1 MAKRILAKLSLID
14 TFRTLRIFWRWRSFL
29 ARSQGPATSALSR
42 GKLGAKLLVY
52 AVIGERSGFDLCPL
66 FNARWYLRSNPDVA
80 NRGANPL
87 AHFLAVGAREKRTP
101 HPLFHSTWY
110 LEQNPDVA
118 ATGINPL
125 EHYLMLGGG
134 EGRSPHPL
142 FDGSWYLKQNP
153 DVAATGINPLEHYL
167 MLGGHEGRS
176 PHPLFDGSWYLE
188 QNPDVAATGINPL
201 EHFLALGA
209 GEGRNPNPL
218 FDSAWYLAQNPDVA
232 ANGINPLE
240 HYLTRGVGEGRDP
253 NPVFDSLWYLEQYPD
268 VAATGTNPLEHYLMC
283 GGNEGRS
290 PHPLFDSVW
299 YLAQNPD
306 VAETGINPLEHYLTR
321 GGSEGRSPHP
331 LFDSTWYLQRNPDVA
346 ATGSNPLEHY
356 LMCGGSEGRSPHP
369 LFDSAWYLQRYRD
382 VATAGVNPLVH
393 YLKCGASERRN
404 PSASFKTN
412 AYLARNPDV
421 KAADVNPLVH
431 YVLHG
436 MSKDNSHDSMTGAIA
451 RYEEHGAV
459 GAETILRLGRD
470 GLENTLSFIAPHHP
484 LNVFVDPSRN
494 SIPTLQILLPS
505 LQARHATGGPN
516 TAYILGLQLAN
527 EGIPV
532 GFIATDVLLDDD
544 LSLIK
549 NHLRGLTGLD
559 PDKLGVEFR
568 DASDR
573 YRSLG
578 LGYNDVLFATA
589 WWTAQVAGSV
599 TSMLR
604 RKRIYYLI
612 QDYETL
618 FYGASENFADA
629 EATYGFDHLP
639 VINSRFLRD
648 HLVERAIGRY
658 ADPGFA
664 SNAMV
669 FEPAIDQSR
678 FFPQD
683 RLVGMPRRVLVYAR
697 PTVAMRNLF
706 SLGVATLRAAVEK
719 GLFGGGGWE
728 FVGMGEQF
736 EPIPL
741 GRGYTLAPAPWL
753 DFDAYA
759 EQVRSAD
766 IMLSLMLSPHPSYP
780 PLEMAACGGVVV
792 TTVFGSKTAT
802 RLADFSTNLIGADPE
817 IGDLLTALT
826 RARVLS
832 DDPGRRQTVSS
843 LQLPGSWGEAF
854 APVVEKLVTALRDD
868 GIEPRGML
876 PRLASAV
883 SVVRANEEVA
893 RSPAYYCQR
902 AKARRKEYVEGET
915 SGLLS
920 LITTVYDTD
929 PSFLTDLAH
938 TVFGQDTMLDFEWVV
953 LDNGSIRHDTLDV
966 LTEIA
971 RDPRVR
977 LARVDKNLG
986 IIGGMRWCLERA
998 RGRYVVPVDS
1008 DDLLFPD
1015 CIRTVSSFLEKAGF
1029 PLISYTD
1036 EDKTDGPN
1044 HRDCYIKPDWDP
1056 VLFIHSC
1063 YIAHLTIIDREA
1075 ALALGCYSD
1084 SAVEGCHDWDTF
1096 IRFLNEGHRPAHIP
1110 EVLYSWRIHEAS
1122 TSGNFRSKPYI
1133 YASHKAALERFLAAR
1148 GKLDKYEIALSPLF
1162 GGTPDYRF
1170 KLRGSDVGDVSAV
1183 ASQNDDGS
1191 LADNKQSLIGTVT
1204 LGQTVSRADLIRAL
1218 SQLDSNVQY
1227 VHLSDRSCGFDVG
1240 FEEEALTHFDLFPD
1254 TAVVGGRIHDSG
1266 ILRESG
1272 YVFGYAGAI
1281 GCPDA
1286 GQPLTSPG
1294 YFAQAWKPRSVA
1306 AVSARHCIVDRV
1318 FLIESAAQ
1326 LPSELHLAML
1336 GPWLGALAR
1345 TKGQRVIYT
1354 PLITA
1359 QLREGADVTPSHAD
1373 LAAYNAMFGG
1383 LKEDPVG
1390 YARHLDRSGQ
1400 RPYQPEETAAA
1411 LIRLPYEDYLAR
1423 HVEQRLT
1430 RLVPQ
1435 LVMGC
1440 PTISVLTTVYE
1451 RTDTQLFRLTADAM
1465 RSQRHRASEWLVLAH
1480 GPIPREL
1487 DEVLSGC
1494 ETEGLLRILRSDIN
1508 LGIHGGL
1515 RYCLEQ
1521 ATGDFALSL
1530 DADDLLTPD
1539 ALAVLAVSAKDNPDT
1554 DIFYSDEDLLIEGA
1568 YRHPFYRPDYDPV
1581 LIAAQ
1586 SYVWHTILFR
1596 RKLGLS
1602 LGAFTLG
1609 EAEYAQDWDIL
1620 VRFAKD
1626 GHLPVHVPE
1635 ALYHW
1640 RQHPRSLSNS
1650 GSTFSGSSM
1659 SVKAVLREIAR
1670 WHRADLYEVAPYPFD
1685 LGIPDFYLKRLRK
1698 EPPTVAKVSMGLDA
1712 GGAIDFPFSGHTTVP
1727 ALRGREGISTLLG
1740 VLEQSDSEF
1749 AMLVGPATLAIES
1762 QSVWDAIKHFELV
1775 PEVVAVGGPLVSSS
1789 GSIVRGAVV
1798 LSDNATLADSTA
1810 GRAMTDPCAGSLGLK
1825 PHCVYGLSPDLLIGR
1840 REFLLAALR
1849 AAPDGLT
1856 TRSLGAWLGAYAVRV
1871 DRLLAYEPLLRG
1883 FVKNET
1889 DLVGD
1894 SVSGLQTTWTYL
1906 IAPLASGAT
1915 RIRGLAGFVR
1925 HSYLHE

>member
-1 MAKRILAKLSLID
+1 MVKRFLAKFSL
-14 TFRTLRIFWRWRSFL
+14 TGLFRTLRIFWRWRFFL
-29 ARSQGPATSALSR
+29 ARSQGPAASALSR
-42 GKLGAKLLVY
+42 GKLGAKVLVY
-52 AVIGERSGFDLCPL
+52 AVVGERSGFDLCPL
-66 FNARWYLRSNPDVA
+66 FNARWYLRSNLDVA
-80 NRGANPL
+80 NQGANPL
-87 AHFLAVGAREKRTP
+87 AHFLAR
-101 HPLFHSTWY
+101 
-110 LEQNPDVA
+110 
-118 ATGINPL
+118 
-125 EHYLMLGGG
+125 
-134 EGRSPHPL
+134 
-142 FDGSWYLKQNP
+142 
-153 DVAATGINPLEHYL
+153 
-167 MLGGHEGRS
+167 
-176 PHPLFDGSWYLE
+176 
-188 QNPDVAATGINPL
+188 
-201 EHFLALGA
+201 GA

-232 ANGINPLE
+232 ATGINPLEHYLMRGSSEGRNPHPLFDSTWYLQRNPDVVAAGINPLEHYLMRGGSEGRSPHPMFDSTRYMQRNPDIAAAGINPLE
-240 HYLTRGVGEGRDP
+240 HYLTRGGREGRDP
-253 NPVFDSLWYLEQYPD
+253 HPLFHSAWYLAQNPD
-268 VAATGTNPLEHYLMC
+268 VAATGINPFEHYLMR
-283 GGNEGRS
+283 GGREGRS
-290 PHPLFDSVW
+290 PHPLFDSAW
-299 YLAQNPD
+299 YLAQNAD
-306 VAETGINPLEHYLTR
+306 VAVAGINPLEHYLMR

-331 LFDSTWYLQRNPDVA
+331 LFDSTWYMQRNPDVVEA
-346 ATGSNPLEHY
+346 GINPLEHY

-369 LFDSAWYLQRYRD
+369 LFDSAWYLAQNPDVTATGINPLEHYLMHGGSEGRSPHPVFDGAWYLQRNRD
-382 VATAGVNPLVH
+382 VAAAGVNPLVH
-393 YLKCGASERRN
+393 YVQCGASERRN
-404 PSASFKTN
+404 PSAGFNTK

-421 KAADVNPLVH
+421 AAAGINPLVH
-431 YVLHG
+431 YVLNG
-436 MSKDNSHDSMTGAIA
+436 MSKDNFHDSLDGAIA

-470 GLENTLSFIAPHHP
+470 GLDNIFSFIAPHHP
-484 LNVFVDPSRN
+484 LNVFVDPSR
-494 SIPTLQILLPS
+494 SSTPTLQILLPS
-505 LQARHATGGPN
+505 LRARHATGGPN

-532 GFIATDVLLDDD
+532 GFIATDGPLDDD
-544 LSLIK
+544 LDWIK
-549 NHLRGLTGLD
+549 DHVRGLTGLD
-559 PDKLGVEFR
+559 PDELGVEFR

-573 YRSLG
+573 NQSLG

-589 WWTAQVAGSV
+589 WWTAQVARSV

-618 FYGASENFADA
+618 FYGTSENFADA

-639 VINSRFLRD
+639 VINSKFLRD

-658 ADPGFA
+658 ANPGFGSDA
-664 SNAMV
+664 LV
-669 FEPAIDQSR
+669 FDPAIDQSR
-678 FFPQD
+678 FYPQD
-683 RLVGMPRRVLVYAR
+683 RFVGMPRRVLFYAR

-706 SLGVATLRAAVEK
+706 PLGVATLRAAVEK
-719 GLFGGGGWE
+719 GLFGDGGWE

-736 EPIPL
+736 EPVPL
-741 GRGYTLAPAPWL
+741 GRGYTLTPAPWVG
-753 DFDAYA
+753 FDAYA

-780 PLEMAACGGVVV
+780 PLEMAACGGVAV

-802 RLADFSTNLIGADPE
+802 RLADFSANLIGADPE

-826 RARVLS
+826 RARALS
-832 DDPGRRQTVSS
+832 DDRGRRQTVSP
-843 LQLPGSWGEAF
+843 LQLPGSWREAL
-854 APVVEKLVTALRDD
+854 APVVEKLVTELRGD
-868 GIEPRGML
+868 GIVPRTVL
-876 PRLASAV
+876 PQLASAV
-883 SVVRANEEVA
+883 SVVRANEETE

-902 AKARRKEYVEGET
+902 AKARRTEYVEGET

-953 LDNGSIRHDTLDV
+953 LDNGSTRPDTLDV

-986 IIGGMRWCLERA
+986 IIGGMRWCLGHA

-1015 CIRTVSSFLEKAGF
+1015 CIRTISSFLEKAGF

-1063 YIAHLTIIDREA
+1063 YIAHLTVIDREA

-1084 SAVEGCHDWDTF
+1084 PAVEGCHDWDTF
-1096 IRFLNEGHRPAHIP
+1096 IRFLSAGHRPAHIP
-1110 EVLYSWRIHEAS
+1110 EVLYSWRMHEAS

-1162 GGTPDYRF
+1162 GGTPDYTF
-1170 KLRGSDVGDVSAV
+1170 KLRGSDLDDLPAV
-1183 ASQNDDGS
+1183 ASQNDGGS
-1191 LADNKQSLIGTVT
+1191 FKKTNQSLIGTVS

-1218 SQLDSNVQY
+1218 SQLDSNARY
-1227 VHLSDRSCGFDVG
+1227 VHLSDLSCGFDDG
-1240 FEEEALTHFDLFPD
+1240 FVEEALTHFDLFPD
-1254 TAVVGGRIHDSG
+1254 TVVVGGRIHDSG
-1266 ILRESG
+1266 ILREGG

-1286 GQPLTSPG
+1286 GQPLTNPG

-1306 AVSARHCIVDRV
+1306 AVSARHCIVDRA
-1318 FLIESAAQ
+1318 FLMESAAQ
-1326 LPSELHLAML
+1326 LPSELRLAML

-1359 QLREGADVTPSHAD
+1359 QLKEGADVTASRAD
-1373 LAAYNAMFGG
+1373 LAAYNATFGG
-1383 LKEDPVG
+1383 LRQDPVG

-1400 RPYQPEETAAA
+1400 RPYQPEEATSP

-1423 HVEQRLT
+1423 HIEQRLT
-1430 RLVPQ
+1430 KLAPQ
-1435 LVMGC
+1435 LAVGC
-1440 PTISVLTTVYE
+1440 STISVLTTVYE
-1451 RTDTQLFRLTADAM
+1451 RTDTQLFCLTAEAM

-1487 DEVLSGC
+1487 DDVLIAC
-1494 ETEGLLRILRSDIN
+1494 ETEGLLRILRHDVN

-1515 RYCLEQ
+1515 RYCLEL

-1539 ALAVLAVSAKDNPDT
+1539 ALAVLAVAAKDNPKT

-1586 SYVWHTILFR
+1586 SYVWHAILFR
-1596 RKLGLS
+1596 RQVGLS
-1602 LGAFTLG
+1602 LGAFTSG

-1626 GHLPVHVPE
+1626 GHLPRHVPE
-1635 ALYHW
+1635 VLYHW
-1640 RQHPRSLSNS
+1640 RQHARSLSNS

-1659 SVKAVLREIAR
+1659 SVQAVLREIAR
-1670 WHRADLYEVAPYPFD
+1670 QHPADLYEVAPYPFD

-1698 EPPTVAKVSMGLDA
+1698 EPPTIVKVSMGLDA
-1712 GGAIDFPFSGHTTVP
+1712 SGLVDFPFNGRVTVS
-1727 ALRGREGISTLLG
+1727 ALRGRQGISVLLD

-1749 AMLVGPATLAIES
+1749 AMLVGPATLAIEN

-1775 PEVVAVGGPLVSSS
+1775 PEVVAVGGPLVNSS
-1789 GSIVRGAVV
+1789 GRIVRGAVV
-1798 LSDNATLADSTA
+1798 LSDNATLVDSTA

-1825 PHCVYGLSPDLLIGR
+1825 PHCVNGLSPDLLIAR
-1840 REFLLAALR
+1840 RDFLLAALK

-1856 TRSLGAWLGAYAVRV
+1856 MRSLGAWLGAYAVRV

-1894 SVSGLQTTWTYL
+1894 GVSGLQTSWTYL
-1906 IAPLASGAT
+1906 VAPLASGGAP
-1915 RIRGLAGFVR
+1915 IRGLAEFVR
-1925 HSYLHE
+1925 HADLHE